1 MIELKNI
8 IFGYN
13 KDNIILKN
21 INLNILKNE
30 CILLCGK
37 SGSGKTTLTKLIN
50 GIIPHLTENFYFNG
64 KVLCND
70 FDIKNHKMY
79 EISRIIGSVFQNPKS
94 QFFNIDSNSEIVFG
108 LENNGIPQKNIE
120 LRLKETINSLKI
132 EKLLNRNIF
141 KMSGGE
147 KQSLAFAS
155 VFAMNPEVFVLD
167 EPTANLDE
175 ESISV
180 LKNILKK
187 IKSEGK
193 TIIIAE
199 HRLFYLKDIVD
210 RVVLMKDGYISK
222 IFNSKDFFSLNFE
235 NRVDMGLRSINKET
249 INLKNTPNVYSKNI
263 LKVNNLSCKIKNK
276 IIFNNISFEVKQG
289 EILGVLG
296 KNGSGKSTLMRC
308 ITGLIKEYEGYIK
321 FNDIKLNHKKR
332 IDYCYMIMQDVN
344 HQLFSESVW
353 NECNIDGHSNDLD
366 IENVLNNFNLIDFK
380 DSHPM
385 SLSGGQKQ
393 RLAIATGIL
402 SNKKILI
409 FDEPTSGL
417 DYDNMIKVSSMIK
430 KLSKNHIIIVITH
443 DIEFLNNTCSK
454 ILQMNNF

>member
-8 IFGYN
+8 VFGYN

-222 IFNSKDFFSLNFE
+222 IFNSKDFFL
-235 NRVDMGLRSINKET
+235 
-249 INLKNTPNVYSKNI
+249 
-263 LKVNNLSCKIKNK
+263 
-276 IIFNNISFEVKQG
+276 
-289 EILGVLG
+289 
-296 KNGSGKSTLMRC
+296 
-308 ITGLIKEYEGYIK
+308 
-321 FNDIKLNHKKR
+321 
-332 IDYCYMIMQDVN
+332 
-344 HQLFSESVW
+344 
-353 NECNIDGHSNDLD
+353 
-366 IENVLNNFNLIDFK
+366 
-380 DSHPM
+380 
-385 SLSGGQKQ
+385 
-393 RLAIATGIL
+393 
-402 SNKKILI
+402 
-409 FDEPTSGL
+409 
-417 DYDNMIKVSSMIK
+417 
-430 KLSKNHIIIVITH
+430 
-443 DIEFLNNTCSK
+443 
-454 ILQMNNF
+454 